1 MRVAEVDWAKLLQA
15 AYVSAAFGTGV
26 IVVAG
31 VAVVASLKAQDR
43 RRAHEGGAVA
53 LEAVTGA
60 CVVGIVAAIALGIY
74 IMTDK

>member
-1 MRVAEVDWAKLLQA
+1 M
-15 AYVSAAFGTGV
+15 SAAFGIGV

-31 VAVVASLKAQDR
+31 SPSSPRCARRTAAAPTR
-43 RRAHEGGAVA
+43 RRLA
-53 LEAVTGA
+53 LDAVTVV